1 MLKFPLKSLLL
12 ALFVASSL
20 SIFGCGGSSGDTLQ
34 DVVENQVRQEQN
46 RGPAPVLSFRVV
58 NTFPHQTDAFTQGL
72 LFENGRLYE
81 STGLVGQSSLREVEL
96 STGTVLRQQNVP
108 NVFGEGLASRNGVL
122 YQLTLDSG
130 QVLLWDRST
139 FNANSTLSVPS
150 PAWGLT
156 KLAQDSFAFSDG
168 SSTIRFLDPNSMN
181 ETGRIQVS
189 DDGVPV
195 DRLNELE
202 FIDGLIYANR
212 FNTDQIVAIDPADGR
227 VAFRIDLGGIIDK
240 EANNLGSN
248 DVLNGIAFDAL
259 TGRLFVTGKRWPSLF
274 QIELVQ

>member
-1 MLKFPLKSLLL
+1 MDKFSPKSLLL
-12 ALFVASSL
+12 AFLAVSSL
-20 SIFGCGGSSGDTLQ
+20 CIFGCGGSGDSLQ
-34 DVVENQVRQEQN
+34 DVVETQIRQEQN

-96 STGTVLRQQNVP
+96 STGNVLRRQEVP

-122 YQLTLDSG
+122 YQLTLDSR
-130 QVLLWDRST
+130 QVLLWDRSD
-139 FNANSTLSVPS
+139 FNALSTLNIPS

-156 KLAQDSFAFSDG
+156 KMAQDSFAFSDG
-168 SSTIRFLDPNSMN
+168 SSTIRFLDPNTMN
-181 ETGRIQVS
+181 ETGRIEVS
-189 DDGVPV
+189 DDGVSV
-195 DRLNELE
+195 NLLNELE

-212 FNTDQIVAIDPADGR
+212 FTTDEIIAIDPLTGR
-227 VAFRIDLGGIIDK
+227 VAFRINLSGIIDK
-240 EANNLGSN
+240 EANNLGPN

>member
-1 MLKFPLKSLLL
+1 MDKIPFKSLLL
-12 ALFVASSL
+12 SCFAALSL
-20 SIFGCGGSSGDTLQ
+20 SIFGCGGSGGSLQ
-34 DVVENQVRQEQN
+34 ELVETQIRQEQN
-46 RGPAPVLSFRVV
+46 RGPAPILSFRVV
-58 NTFPHQTDAFTQGL
+58 NTFPHQRDAFTQGL

-96 STGTVLRQQNVP
+96 STGNVLRRQDIP
-108 NVFGEGLASRNGVL
+108 NVFAEGLASRNGVL
-122 YQLTLDSG
+122 YQLTLNSG

-139 FNANSTLSVPS
+139 FNANSSLSIPS

-156 KLAQDSFAFSDG
+156 KVALDSFAFSDG
-168 SSTIRFLDPNSMN
+168 SSTIRFLDPNTMN
-181 ETGRIQVS
+181 ETGRIQVT

-202 FIDGLIYANR
+202 FIGGLIYANR
-212 FNTDQIVAIDPADGR
+212 FNTDEIVAIDPETGQL
-227 VAFRIDLGGIIDK
+227 AFRIDLSGIIDK
-240 EANNLGSN
+240 EANNLGPN